1 MSRTLVSLRAAELDD
16 APFLVELWATSLRK
30 AEPTELVA
38 DVEQLVKAAADS
50 AEHRVVLAEY
60 DGQPAGAVYLRIA
73 TLTPLNLEPTVQV
86 LAPGVVPQFR
96 RHGIGRLLMEAATTF
111 AEEAGIPQVST
122 AVSAGSRDGNRFMA
136 RLALGPLATYRS
148 APTAMVRA
156 RLTAQ
161 RPLSVTTAPG
171 GGRHL
176 PRVLAARRS
185 ARRTVPPA

>member
-1 MSRTLVSLRAAELDD
+1 MSRTLVGLRAAELDD

-50 AEHRVVLAEY
+50 AEHRIVLAEY
-60 DGQPAGAVYLRIA
+60 DGQPAGAVYLCIT
-73 TLTPLNLEPTVQV
+73 TLTPLNLETTVQV
-86 LAPGVVPQFR
+86 LAPCVVAQFR
-96 RHGIGRLLMEAATTF
+96 RHGIGRLLMEAAVTF
-111 AEEAGIPQVST
+111 AEEAGVAQVAT

-136 RLALGPLATYRS
+136 RLALGPLATYRT

-161 RPLSVTTAPG
+161 RPLSTATG
-171 GGRHL
+171 SGGRHL

-185 ARRTVPPA
+185 ARRSLVD